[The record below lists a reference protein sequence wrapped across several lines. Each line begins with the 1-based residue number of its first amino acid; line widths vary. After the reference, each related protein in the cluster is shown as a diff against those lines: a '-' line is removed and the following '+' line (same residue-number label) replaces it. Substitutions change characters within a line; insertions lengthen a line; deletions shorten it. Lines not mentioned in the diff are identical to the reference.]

1 MRERSCERLAR
12 RPWPACFQM
21 SCSTAIAGGHDVS
34 PGISM
39 ASCRVWPAAARH
51 LPAPEHISARLACAL
66 HDRNT
71 IFAFRI
77 TMQESAM
84 SRKSVIGWTFA
95 IAAAIATLAKGPA
108 SAASLSVGY
117 SDWPGWVAWQV
128 AIDKGWLK
136 DAGLDV
142 SFQWFDYS
150 ASMDAFTAG
159 KIDADLM
166 TNGDTLVTGAGGGK
180 GIMVML
186 TDYSSGNDMIVGE
199 PGIKSLKDLKGKKV
213 GIEVG
218 LVEHLLLLHGLQGA
232 GMTEKDVTLVNAK
245 TNETPQV
252 LASKQVDAIGAW
264 QPISGQA
271 MKAVPGARPIYT
283 STQAPGLIYDVLAV
297 SPTSLNA
304 HKADWIKLIAV
315 WDKVVHYI
323 NDPKTQDDAVKIMAA
338 RVAMTPE
345 QYKPLLKGTHLIDVA
360 EAKKTF
366 KKGDGLT
373 SLYGSSKIADGFNVA
388 NDVYKQAQDINSYID
403 PSLTNAQ

>member
-1 MRERSCERLAR
+1 MTRGGFIGWS
-12 RPWPACFQM
+12 FG
-21 SCSTAIAGGHDVS
+21 IALGL
-34 PGISM
+34 
-39 ASCRVWPAAARH
+39 AAATH
-51 LPAPEHISARLACAL
+51 
-66 HDRNT
+66 
-71 IFAFRI
+71 
-77 TMQESAM
+77 Q
-84 SRKSVIGWTFA
+84 
-95 IAAAIATLAKGPA
+95 PA
-108 SAASLSVGY
+108 SAATLSVGY

-136 DAGLDV
+136 EAGLDV
-142 SFQWFDYS
+142 NFQWFDYS
-150 ASMDAFTAG
+150 ASMDAFSAG

-180 GIMVML
+180 GIMIML

-218 LVEHLLLLHGLQGA
+218 LVEHLLLLHGLKGA
-232 GMTEKDVTLVNAK
+232 NIDPKEITLVNAK

-252 LASKQVDAIGAW
+252 LASKQVAAIGAW

-297 SPTSLNA
+297 NPTSLNA
-304 HKADWIKLIAV
+304 NRADWQKLIGV

-323 NDPKTQDDAVKIMAA
+323 NDPKTQDDAIKIMAA
-338 RVAMTPE
+338 RVQLTPE
-345 QYKPLLKGTHLIDVA
+345 AYKPLLKGTHLIDVA
-360 EAKKTF
+360 EGKKVY

-373 SLYGSSKIADGFNVA
+373 SLYGSSHIADDFNVA
-388 NDVYKQAQDINSYID
+388 NDVYKQKQDIDSYID

>member
-1 MRERSCERLAR
+1 MFALALVGASIMER
-12 RPWPACFQM
+12 
-21 SCSTAIAGGHDVS
+21 
-34 PGISM
+34 
-39 ASCRVWPAAARH
+39 
-51 LPAPEHISARLACAL
+51 
-66 HDRNT
+66 
-71 IFAFRI
+71 
-77 TMQESAM
+77 
-84 SRKSVIGWTFA
+84 
-95 IAAAIATLAKGPA
+95 PA

-128 AIDKGWLK
+128 AIDKGWIK

-166 TNGDTLVTGAGGGK
+166 TNGDTLVTGAGGGR
-180 GIMVML
+180 GIMIML

-199 PGIKSLKDLKGKKV
+199 PGIKGLKDLKGKKV

-218 LVEHLLLLHGLQGA
+218 LVEHLLLLHALQTA
-232 GMTEKDVTLVNAK
+232 GMSEKDVSLVNAK

-252 LASKQVDAIGAW
+252 LASKQVAAVGAW

-271 MKAVPGARPIYT
+271 MKAVPGSHPLYT
-283 STQAPGLIYDVLAV
+283 SAKAPGLIYDVLAV
-297 SPTSLNA
+297 SPASLNA
-304 HKADWIKLIAV
+304 HRADWMKLIGV

-323 NDPKTQDDAVKIMAA
+323 DDPKTQDDALKIMAA
-338 RVAMTPE
+338 RVDLTPDA
-345 QYKPLLKGTHLIDVA
+345 YKPLLKGTHLIDVA

-366 KKGDGLT
+366 KKADGLA
-373 SLYGSSKIADGFNVA
+373 SLYGSSRNADQFNVA
-388 NDVYKQAQDINSYID
+388 NDVYKQAQDIDSYID